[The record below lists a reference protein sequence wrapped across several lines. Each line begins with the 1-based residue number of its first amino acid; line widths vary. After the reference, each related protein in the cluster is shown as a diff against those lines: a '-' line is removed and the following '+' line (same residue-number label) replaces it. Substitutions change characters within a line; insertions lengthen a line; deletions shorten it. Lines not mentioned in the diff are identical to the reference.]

1 MHTISRQL
9 FAVLFSW
16 VLLAAGLAACNNDS
30 NATAL
35 AAPTGLT
42 ASGGDKLV
50 SLSWTATADA
60 SSYKVYYKAG
70 TTATT
75 ADTQAGAAMIT
86 GTTAKITALANGMA
100 YALIVVASNASG
112 DSPASAAVTA
122 TPNPTTPQLIAVGTL
137 DGATDLSGLTFA
149 LENGNPASIL
159 GGLGSGF
166 AFAGG
171 NTFIAVPDRGPNATR
186 YDATIDHTTAYIPRF
201 HTLQMTLTANT
212 GAGLPFTL
220 TPTLVN
226 TTLLNTADALNYGP
240 GTSAALSAV
249 KALGTS
255 NGVNYFTGRSDGF
268 GSGTSGNVNDSRFD
282 PEGIR
287 VSNDGAS
294 VFISDEYGPYIY
306 QFDRATGKR
315 IKSFTLPASYYIA
328 NKHPMGATE
337 IRSNASGRVTNKGME
352 GLAITPDGTTLVG
365 LMQSALAQDGGDGAS
380 VNRIIT
386 IDIATGATKEYAYN
400 NLIGR
405 KSYNSSEILAIN
417 THEFLVHT
425 RDGKGLGDDT
435 PAVIKHLYKVDIAG
449 ATDISNIFGN
459 ANLTAASVIP
469 APKSLFLDVKAA
481 MMAAGF
487 AATEIPAKIEGLAW
501 GNDIVVGGASKHT
514 LWITNDNDFVPAS
527 AGPNKFYVFAVT
539 DGDLGTSVF
548 VPQAINAIKASASV
562 TVTP

>member
-1 MHTISRQL
+1 MHRICREL
-9 FAVLFSW
+9 FV
-16 VLLAAGLAACNNDS
+16 
-30 NATAL
+30 AL
-35 AAPTGLT
+35 
-42 ASGGDKLV
+42 
-50 SLSWTATADA
+50 
-60 SSYKVYYKAG
+60 
-70 TTATT
+70 
-75 ADTQAGAAMIT
+75 
-86 GTTAKITALANGMA
+86 
-100 YALIVVASNASG
+100 VVASTASV
-112 DSPASAAVTA
+112 DSAAGAVVTA
-122 TPNPTTPQLIAVGTL
+122 TPKPTTPQLIAVGTL

-171 NTFIAVPDRGPNATR
+171 NTFIAVPDRGPNATA
-186 YDATIDHTTAYIPRF
+186 YDATIDNTTAYIPRF
-201 HTLQMTLTANT
+201 HTMQMTLTANT

-220 TPTLVN
+220 TPTMVN
-226 TTLLNTADALNYGP
+226 TTLLNAADALNYGP

-268 GSGTSGNVNDSRFD
+268 GSGTSGNANDSRLD
-282 PEGIR
+282 PEGVR

-328 NKHPMGATE
+328 NKNPVGAIE
-337 IRSNASGRVTNKGME
+337 ISSNTSGRVTNKGME
-352 GLAITPDGTTLVG
+352 GLAITPDGSTLAG
-365 LMQSALAQDGGDGAS
+365 LVQSALAQDGGDGAS

-417 THEFLVHT
+417 NHEFLIDT
-425 RDGKGLGDDT
+425 RDGKGLGDGT
-435 PAVIKHLYKVDIAG
+435 PAVIKQLWKVDIAG
-449 ATDISNIFGN
+449 ATDISNISGN

-469 APKSLFLDVKAA
+469 ATKSLFLDVKAA
-481 MMAAGF
+481 LTAAGI
-487 AATEIPAKIEGLAW
+487 AGTEIPAKIEGLAW
-501 GNDIVVGGASKHT
+501 GNDIVVGGVSKHT

-527 AGPNKFYVFAVT
+527 AGPNKFYVFTVT
-539 DGDLGTSVF
+539 DGDLGTTVF
-548 VPQAINAIKASASV
+548 VPQAITAVSLAAVPVSGIALSTSTLALRVGSGAGSLTPVVTPSNATTKTLTWSSSNLAVATVSNGKVTPVAAGSAVITATTIDGNFPASASV
-562 TVTP
+562 SVTL